1 MNFNMP
7 QKFVLFLHE
16 AIMTDGC
23 IMFSRC
29 PLVRPS
35 VRSLQTYEHGIS
47 KTDNHKPILMPIGTS
62 GPQDRGIK

>member
-1 MNFNMP
+1 
-7 QKFVLFLHE
+7 
-16 AIMTDGC
+16 MTDGC